1 MEVKIQ
7 LHDTMQRKKRPFK
20 PIDQKN
26 VRMYVCG
33 PTVYDRA
40 HLGNARPVVVFDV
53 LYRLLRHVYDADH
66 VTYVR
71 NFTDVDDKINAT
83 ALQRKEAG
91 AEGTLEELV
100 HERSDET
107 IGWYLHDMGALGAL
121 EPDQMPRAT
130 EFIGPM
136 VAMIEDLIA
145 KGHAYEAE
153 GHVLFAVESY
163 KNYGALSGR
172 SVDDMIA
179 GARVEVAPYKR
190 NPMDFVL
197 WKPSTDDL
205 PGWDSPWGRGR
216 PGWHIECSAM
226 SFDLLGASF
235 DIHGGGNDLQ
245 FPHHENEIAQSKCA
259 HPDAG
264 FANYWMHNEMLQVE
278 GKKMSKSLGNFF
290 TVHDLLEQGVPGE
303 VIRFV
308 FLGTHYRKPM
318 DWTEK
323 KRAEAEEL
331 LLKWR
336 RMTEFVLPTNV
347 SRKVEVALFDDLNT
361 SAAIEE
367 LKNLAERKDAGSLK
381 ASANLMGLLLDEQ
394 GAWAWKRRPIGDFEN
409 VPEWHPS
416 REWMVEV
423 MKPISQ
429 WLTRINTPL
438 FDVPK
443 VNVPKFNFDVKIP
456 KLSLVTNLGKT
467 RVPKIA
473 PISIRPNAFGN
484 LSKIGEGFKRAAEY
498 YRRLK
503 ADYPEEMGTMSGE
516 VPFSALTV
524 ENLNAIKN
532 AKVVEKL
539 SERTEAK
546 KLQRWEDAD
555 RIRSELES
563 CGVVLVDLPG
573 GTKWELSESFTP
585 KDLEALI

>member
-1 MEVKIQ
+1 MTDIK
-7 LHDTMQRKKRPFK
+7 LYNTMAREKQVFT
-20 PIDQKN
+20 PIDPKN

-53 LYRLLRHVYDADH
+53 LYRLLRHVYGPDH

-100 HERSDET
+100 HERSNET
-107 IGWYLHDMGALGAL
+107 IGWYLQDMGALGAL
-121 EPDQMPRAT
+121 EPDEMPRAT
-130 EFIGPM
+130 EFVGPM
-136 VAMIEDLIA
+136 IAMIEDLIA

-163 KNYGALSGR
+163 KNYGRLSGR

-179 GARVEVAPYKR
+179 GARVEVAPYKK

-226 SFDLLGASF
+226 SYELLGATF

-264 FANYWMHNEMLQVE
+264 FANYWLHNEMLQVE

-323 KRAEAEEL
+323 KAEQAFNTV
-331 LLKWR
+331 R
-336 RMTEFVLPTNV
+336 RWQAHAQAVGFGERGEGVGDN
-347 SRKVEVALFDDLNT
+347 VEVIPGFVEALSDDLNT
-361 SAAIEE
+361 SLALTLLDRFEREYLREE
-367 LKNLAERKDAGSLK
+367 NVELDMVAQFSRSLRLIGLDGKRKDQNAFPEEIAAQFDK
-381 ASANLMGLLLDEQ
+381 ASA
-394 GAWAWKRRPIGDFEN
+394 WSRIGTMIDAARTE
-409 VPEWHPS
+409 
-416 REWMVEV
+416 
-423 MKPISQ
+423 K
-429 WLTRINTPL
+429 
-438 FDVPK
+438 
-443 VNVPKFNFDVKIP
+443 NFD
-456 KLSLVTNLGKT
+456 
-467 RVPKIA
+467 
-473 PISIRPNAFGN
+473 
-484 LSKIGEGFKRAAEY
+484 E
-498 YRRLK
+498 
-503 ADYPEEMGTMSGE
+503 
-516 VPFSALTV
+516 
-524 ENLNAIKN
+524 
-532 AKVVEKL
+532 
-539 SERTEAK
+539 
-546 KLQRWEDAD
+546 AD
-555 RIRSELES
+555 RIRDAAKAAGFE
-563 CGVVLVDLPG
+563 VHTTKD
-573 GTKWELSESFTP
+573 GTILSETLDSDYS
-585 KDLEALI
+585 KLEGL